1 MLNKDSVGL
10 YQFDHIY
17 QIILSSNWAACT
29 VKRFSQ
35 TSYNISHWGFAN
47 SESFSLMIFARA
59 PQFAF
64 SRWQFCLDHFSILFS
79 LFIFSSKYRIGI
91 LFILLHT
98 VSLPYLHNLSSTT
111 SFEETF
117 QSDKKH
123 YSRQEQK
130 AWRAIKN
137 YHSIQSNSAITNS
150 VITNSQL

>member
-1 MLNKDSVGL
+1 M
-10 YQFDHIY
+10 
-17 QIILSSNWAACT
+17 IISSNWAACT

-64 SRWQFCLDHFSILFS
+64 SRWQFCLDHFSIFFFIIYFLFKIS
-79 LFIFSSKYRIGI
+79 HRHLVYTFAYVQLVYPIFII
-91 LFILLHT
+91 LVPQRVLRKRFNQI
-98 VSLPYLHNLSSTT
+98 
-111 SFEETF
+111 
-117 QSDKKH
+117 KKN

-137 YHSIQSNSAITNS
+137 YYSIQSNSAITKS
-150 VITNSQL
+150 AKTNCQL